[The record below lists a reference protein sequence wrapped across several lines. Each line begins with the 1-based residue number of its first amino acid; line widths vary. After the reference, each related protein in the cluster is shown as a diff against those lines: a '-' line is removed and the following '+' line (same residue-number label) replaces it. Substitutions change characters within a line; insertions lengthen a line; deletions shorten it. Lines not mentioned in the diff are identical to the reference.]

1 MLKRLVCY
9 DIWIFRAAFF
19 RTPQLILIF
28 CGCILQGV
36 VMLVQVIWVI
46 MGFSIA
52 PWLSDDVFNYFFVN
66 FSFQHVILVFV
77 HCVPQLSSMFCLC
90 QGAMHRL

>member
-1 MLKRLVCY
+1 MLKRLVFY

-19 RTPQLILIF
+19 LTLQLILIF
-28 CGCILQGV
+28 CSCILQGV

-52 PWLSDDVFNYFFVN
+52 PWSSDDVFNYFFVN

-77 HCVPQLSSMFCLC
+77 RCVPQLSSMFCLC